1 MRAFVTGASGFL
13 GGKLVRALAARG
25 DEVIALARSDRAE
38 AAVTAAGAARAVR
51 GDLESVEA
59 TTEGMRGCDAVFH
72 CAAKVEE
79 WGPSAEFDRI
89 NVEGTSNVLRAAR
102 DAGVS
107 VVVHVSTEAVL
118 ASKRHPIVQADE
130 TAPYPD
136 DFVGEYPRTK
146 ALAEVRVR
154 EAATAGQRA
163 VIVRPRFIWGHGD
176 TTLIPKLVEMVRRG
190 RFAWIGGGRFL
201 TSTCHV
207 DNVVEGMLVAAERGG
222 AGEAYFLTD
231 GPPVEMRDF
240 MGELIRTQGVDP
252 GDRELSRGLAWTI
265 ASASEL
271 AWRGLRL
278 RGEPPVTRMGIRLG
292 GDEVT
297 VVDDKARREL
307 GYRGARTRE
316 EGMAELR
323 RELSSM
329 PSV

>member
-1 MRAFVTGASGFL
+1 MRAFVTGGSGFL
-13 GGKLVRALAARG
+13 GKKLVRALIARG
-25 DEVIALARSDRAE
+25 DAVIALVRSDRAD
-38 AAVTAAGAARAVR
+38 AAVRSAGATDTVR
-51 GDLESVEA
+51 GDLESVSA
-59 TTEGMRGCDAVFH
+59 MTDGMRGCDAVFH

-79 WGPSAEFDRI
+79 WGPPAEFDRI
-89 NVEGTSNVLRAAR
+89 NVEGTDNVLRAAR
-102 DAGVS
+102 DADVGA
-107 VVVHVSTEAVL
+107 VVHVSTEAVL
-118 ASKRHPIVQADE
+118 AGKKHPIVRADE
-130 TAPYPD
+130 TVPYPD

-146 ALAEVRVR
+146 ALAEIRVR
-154 EAATAGQRA
+154 EAAANGLHAT
-163 VIVRPRFIWGHGD
+163 IVRPRFIWGHGD
-176 TTLIPKLVEMVRRG
+176 TTLLPKLADMVRRG

-207 DNVVEGMLVAAERGG
+207 DNVVEGMLLAAERG
-222 AGEAYFLTD
+222 APGEAYFLTD

-240 MGELIRTQGVDP
+240 MSELIRTQGVDP

-265 ASASEL
+265 AAACEGI
-271 AWRGLRL
+271 WRGLRL
-278 RGEPPVTRMGIRLG
+278 RSDPPVTRMGIRLG

>member
-1 MRAFVTGASGFL
+1 MRAFVTGGSGFL
-13 GGKLVRALAARG
+13 GAKLLRALAARG
-25 DEVIALARSDRAE
+25 DEAIALARSERAD
-38 AAVTAAGAARAVR
+38 AAVTAAGATRAVR
-51 GDLESVEA
+51 GDLESVDA
-59 TTEGMRGCDAVFH
+59 MAAGMRGCDAVFH

-79 WGPSAEFDRI
+79 WGPPAEFDRI
-89 NVEGTSNVLRAAR
+89 NVDGTANVLRAAR
-102 DAGVS
+102 EAGAG

-118 ASKRHPIVQADE
+118 AGKRHAIVRADE

-154 EAATAGQRA
+154 EAAAAGQRA
-163 VIVRPRFIWGHGD
+163 LIVRPRFIWGHGD
-176 TTLIPKLVEMVRRG
+176 TTLIPKLVEMVRR
-190 RFAWIGGGRFL
+190 RRWAWIAGGRYL

-207 DNVVEGMLVAAERGG
+207 DNVVEGMVLAAERGR

-231 GPPVEMRDF
+231 GPPVEMREF
-240 MGELIRTQGVDP
+240 MSELIRTQGVDP
-252 GDRELSRGLAWTI
+252 GDRELSRGVAWAV
-265 ASASEL
+265 ASACEL

-278 RGEPPVTRMGIRLG
+278 RGDPPVTRMGIRLA

-329 PSV
+329 PPV